1 MKTNK
6 KRLLTI
12 FSYFIIEIEM
22 GFIWENTKMGWDAPG
37 LRQKMVEGLS
47 IDQTIG
53 RTIIGLKTSD

>member
-12 FSYFIIEIEM
+12 FSYFIIEIET
-22 GFIWENTKMGWDAPG
+22 GFIRENTKMGWDAPG
-37 LRQKMVEGLS
+37 LLQKMVEGLS
-47 IDQTIG
+47 ISQTVG